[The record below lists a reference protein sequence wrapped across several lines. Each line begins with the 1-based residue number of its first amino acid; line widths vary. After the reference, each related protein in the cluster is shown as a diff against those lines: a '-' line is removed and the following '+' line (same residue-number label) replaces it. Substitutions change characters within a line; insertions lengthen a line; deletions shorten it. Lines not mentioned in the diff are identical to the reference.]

1 MYEINKKSAAVMEK
15 LIAELDDGYL
25 KLDNAPGAFMSV
37 VVEQTGDIKGF
48 EAVYS
53 VGHYGEQNGD
63 LMADPEMTF
72 GLKEYRFYPLSF
84 RNDYAGITQEVIG
97 REINLP
103 LQRRLTGFAGIW
115 FNNIIAQQ
123 SIMLE

>member
-25 KLDNAPGAFMSV
+25 KLDNAPGTFMPV
-37 VVEQTGDIKGF
+37 VVEQVSDVADF

-72 GLKEYRFYPLSF
+72 GLKEWRFYPLSF
-84 RNDYAGITQEVIG
+84 RNNYVGVEQKVMGKEV
-97 REINLP
+97 NLP
-103 LQRRLTGFAGIW
+103 LQRRLARFADLW
-115 FNNIIAQQ
+115 FSNIIKQQ
-123 SIMLE
+123 GITL

>member
-1 MYEINKKSAAVMEK
+1 MYEINQKSTAVMEK

-25 KLDNAPGAFMSV
+25 KLDNAPDVFMPV
-37 VVEQTGDIKGF
+37 VVEQTGDITGF

-53 VGHYGEQNGD
+53 IGHYGEQNGD

-84 RNDYAGITQEVIG
+84 RNDYVGVVQEVLG
-97 REINLP
+97 KELNLP
-103 LQRRLTGFAGIW
+103 LQRRLAGFADLW
-115 FNNIIAQQ
+115 FSNIIKQQ
-123 SIMLE
+123 GIAL